1 MNCNKKSHF
10 DGVTLVHEN
19 EEEKEE
25 EGARFGYVSVCKEEV
40 LSQAWKK
47 EWKKAG
53 RKWEEK
59 QEVRK
64 KDCTCRR
71 QKKKSSG
78 RGSERRGLRPD
89 VVSAASQQLLMKHFG
104 SISDS
109 SRTA

>member
-47 EWKKAG
+47 EWKKGGKEMG
-53 RKWEEK
+53 REARSEEERLHL
-59 QEVRK
+59 Q
-64 KDCTCRR
+64 T
-71 QKKKSSG
+71 
-78 RGSERRGLRPD
+78 SE
-89 VVSAASQQLLMKHFG
+89 KEK
-104 SISDS
+104 
-109 SRTA
+109 